1 MGVPVT
7 LSRSDWDAVAGEFS
21 RFFAGIGE
29 VSVSADVLRFDA
41 ERHGVQTGFE
51 LNRDGTSAAFMPLH
65 AMRSRWEEVTFD
77 SDAAEISVWAEGIS
91 YTYRVPP
98 RMLPNETR

>member
-7 LSRSDWDAVAGEFS
+7 LRRSDWDAVTTEFS

-29 VSVSADVLRFDA
+29 VSVSANTLRFDA
-41 ERHGVQTGFE
+41 EREGVATGFE

-77 SDAAEISVWAEGIS
+77 RDAAEISVWAEGIS

-98 RMLPNETR
+98 GMLPGGTR